1 MDNGLIFPYPRV
13 RVPGEAGETN
23 HPPAGVVSS
32 EARWWGAWDLIL

>member
-23 HPPAGVVSS
+23 HPLCAYSFGSVCGV
-32 EARWWGAWDLIL
+32 RGT